1 MKRCFF
7 ILVIMMFTCLSI
19 YAEES
24 NEETSMIVYVEDKEG
39 NVIKDTMFGIYND
52 EGKLLSMEK
61 SDSQGKLYFYELE
74 KGEFTIRL
82 MENLSIYNMNK
93 KEFTFHITDDN
104 QNIVHIRLE
113 KKRDVNIRDI
123 VSQTIV
129 WVVFLL
135 GCAGSF
141 YIYTKIK

>member
-52 EGKLLSMEK
+52 EGKFVCQWK
-61 SDSQGKLYFYELE
+61 KV
-74 KGEFTIRL
+74 IRRENCIFMNL
-82 MENLSIYNMNK
+82 KKENLP
-93 KEFTFHITDDN
+93 FD
-104 QNIVHIRLE
+104 
-113 KKRDVNIRDI
+113 
-123 VSQTIV
+123 
-129 WVVFLL
+129 
-135 GCAGSF
+135 
-141 YIYTKIK
+141 

>member
-1 MKRCFF
+1 
-7 ILVIMMFTCLSI
+7 
-19 YAEES
+19 
-24 NEETSMIVYVEDKEG
+24 
-39 NVIKDTMFGIYND
+39 
-52 EGKLLSMEK
+52 
-61 SDSQGKLYFYELE
+61 
-74 KGEFTIRL
+74 
-82 MENLSIYNMNK
+82 MNK
-93 KEFTFHITDDN
+93 TEFTFHITDDN